1 MFEIIKSKLN
11 NLMFILTTNS
21 LSITEHETICIQI
34 NLLDSLLEE
43 FCSSQQEAH
52 DNGYYG
58 YDEAEFEDN
67 NPYYY
72 FSDIDRY
79 MLERRDLIEEQTEY
93 AHNTLHFTRGIGKSV
108 INLDSHWFTSDEIEA
123 FRVIW
128 QRRIS
133 AI

>member
-11 NLMFILTTNS
+11 NLMSILTTNT
-21 LSITEHETICIQI
+21 LSIKEHETLCIQI
-34 NLLDSLLEE
+34 NLLDSLLDE
-43 FCSSQQEAH
+43 FCSSQQESY
-52 DNGYYG
+52 NYG

-72 FSDIDRY
+72 FSDIDKY
-79 MLERRDLIEEQTEY
+79 MLERRDLIEEQAEY

-108 INLDSHWFTSDEIEA
+108 INSDSYWFTSDEIEA

>member
-11 NLMFILTTNS
+11 NLMFILTTNT
-21 LSITEHETICIQI
+21 LSIKEHETICIQI
-34 NLLDSLLEE
+34 NLLDSLLDE
-43 FCSSQQEAH
+43 FCSSQQESY
-52 DNGYYG
+52 NYG

-72 FSDIDRY
+72 FSDIDKY
-79 MLERRDLIEEQTEY
+79 MLERRDLIEEQIET
-93 AHNTLHFTRGIGKSV
+93 AHNTLHFTKGIGKSV